1 MQVCDVVVQS
11 VPPVANPE
19 PSKLQVVAT
28 LPLHAGALGLHSKAL
43 QVGVVVLASQ
53 NWADEHV
60 CDSDV
65 VSPVEPQ
72 SMIRLGAEATSQ
84 KYVFGA
90 QSWDSQVPVLGLQ
103 SFPEEPAGQSTPPV
117 TQPEPSA
124 LQVVATLP
132 LQPGWFGV
140 QTRAL
145 QVAVALSQ
153 YWEDEQ
159 VE

>member
-1 MQVCDVVVQS
+1 M
-11 VPPVANPE
+11 PPVANPE
-19 PSKLQVVAT
+19 PRELQVVAT
-28 LPLHAGALGLHSKAL
+28 LPLHAGALGLHSNAL

-53 NWADEHV
+53 NWVDVHV
-60 CDSDV
+60 CDSAV

-84 KYVFGA
+84 KYVFGV
-90 QSWDSQVPVLGLQ
+90 QSWDSQVPVLVLQ
-103 SFPEEPAGQSTPPV
+103 TFPEEPAVQSMPPV